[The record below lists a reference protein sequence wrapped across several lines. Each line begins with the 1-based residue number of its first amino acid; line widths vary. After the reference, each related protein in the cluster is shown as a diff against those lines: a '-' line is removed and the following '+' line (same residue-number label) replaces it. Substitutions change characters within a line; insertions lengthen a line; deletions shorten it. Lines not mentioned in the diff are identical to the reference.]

1 MSVKILNEVWSLL
14 VNLIFTDSFEMVP
27 NDDVYD
33 NEERLDVD

>member
-27 NDDVYD
+27 NDDVSD
-33 NEERLDVD
+33 NEERLDVE